1 MNPKKFQE
9 LFIIVN
15 MACKNPLPAA
25 NIIQPRRG
33 SSNNWLVI
41 IGVNDIAAILK
52 NCINKY

>member
-1 MNPKKFQE
+1 MNPKEFQE